1 MERKKIRVE
10 RERKRAEWIRYP
22 VSTTLWRFG
31 PAKGANENGSNKER
45 IFVPIDKRIIRRGVP

>member
-1 MERKKIRVE
+1 MERKKIRIE
-10 RERKRAEWIRYP
+10 RERAEWIRYP
-22 VSTTLWRFG
+22 VSTTLWRFE

>member
-1 MERKKIRVE
+1 MERKKIRIE
-10 RERKRAEWIRYP
+10 RERAEWIRYP